1 MALRIG
7 NREITEMS
15 LNGHKVIE
23 GRLNGNV
30 LFKFEGT
37 TYMSFQISLSSA
49 SSFTIPLATGN
60 FGSHIPN
67 LTILWGDNNTT
78 TITDGNITSDLLT
91 HNYTNSGQFD
101 IYIYSTSG
109 EIPIFNFTQLT
120 SDTEHTNA
128 QALTIMYNP
137 MLKMISP
144 DGTNAPSDCL
154 VGCFSYCSNLHSV
167 PNGLFSLNS
176 QIDNLNQCFMRC
188 SSLNNLPEG
197 LFSGCHNVLSLNASF
212 MTTTSLVNIP
222 SNIFRPMPLITSM
235 VQLFSGSGIQE
246 IPDGLFN
253 YQTELINVSY
263 MFGLA
268 PSITYIPQDLFWN
281 NTKITDMSYLFF
293 WSEINYIPN
302 DFFRYNTEVTTFAN
316 CFSSTYLTFVPDY
329 LFRYN
334 TKAVNFSDCFS
345 ECLDL
350 RLNSNIFCD
359 ENTEMGTRFAG
370 QNVNFTNCF
379 NRSEYTG
386 YQGTAPQLW
395 NYTYGSVTSTDCF
408 SGDGNSGDSL
418 TNYYIIPEEWGGPYE
433 ENSMAMII
441 DTTAGGSND
450 FVIPFGT
457 GTYSGLGT
465 ITIDWGDNSTTTISN
480 NVINTTNRKH
490 SYSTGGDYTI
500 IIKSSTGKIPAL
512 DFANNYTTTAE
523 QYSKAKLTDMPN
535 TILTM
540 VDLFNNSQ
548 PITELWNLF
557 DCPNLHSVYS
567 ELFINNTQLVQASN
581 VFLNCGITEI
591 PDGLL
596 SPLVNLTSVSGM
608 FDGCSYISSIP
619 QNLLSSNTKVTDV
632 RFMFRNCSSLAEI
645 PSGIFDGLSLE
656 TALSVFNGCS
666 QIVSIPD
673 YLFPGT
679 LQFCN
684 QAFANCTS
692 LENVPQHLFNFN
704 SLSPLTGGYG
714 LFQNCTSLKTIPN
727 NIFNWINNLSGNL
740 STFAYLFDGCTSLVV
755 SPGMLPENN
764 FYQTGDDFTLMNTF
778 YRTSYSGSEPGEAP
792 FLWEYPNV
800 KGIMDTYAESWKTC
814 FGGAGN
820 SAESLINYP
829 IIPTQLGGPYKQNSM
844 TITVNTGI
852 VDDTNTVVRYPF
864 QEGTYSSIGTLTIE
878 WGDGE
883 TTSITNGEITSS
895 NTTHIYDSAGIY
907 KIKVISSSGN
917 IPPLGTYDSSTWNDL
932 VIELNDTILHIVN
945 ELGMDMQGMEFHN
958 YRNLEKV
965 SPCIFYYNQQMTS
978 FGNCFY
984 STGLKEIPKGLFKYA
999 PNAQDLSFCF
1009 FGCTGITSIPSDL
1022 FTYCPN
1028 LTDVSD
1034 CFHNCTGIT
1043 SIPSDLFASCP
1054 NLTNFNG
1061 CFYNCTGVNSI
1072 GSNVFCSEEE
1082 KQTRFAN
1089 QIVDFTS
1096 CFYNCGSSNNTITL
1110 PDLWNYNYYLV
1121 SSSSCFTEFNGT
1133 PTNWAEVPSGW
1144 GGEYSFLRLNIDTT
1158 KAGSNDATFT
1168 VPFVPGQYYL
1178 VNKFDINWG
1187 DGQTSTMNYNITATN
1202 CTHTYSAPGQ
1212 YSILISNSTNGRM
1225 PIFSFGYHDNANA
1238 LKLLTVEGSLYKM
1251 VNADHESEPIA
1262 NFDYMFSG
1270 CVNLTKVDSG
1280 LLANNPKDD
1289 MVEGYPSAIRMFEDT
1304 NISILPSSFF
1314 NGTMIQNYQNCF
1326 YNCSSLTTAPI
1337 LQNAYNYNNCF
1348 SGCSSLTTIPSDIF
1362 AWRGQS
1368 VQTTRYFNF
1377 CFSNCTSLEEIP
1389 VDIFTFLDEEYN
1401 EFTGCFNNCINL
1413 KTIPD
1418 SLFKYA
1424 KSTEFS
1430 MCFEN
1435 CNKLS
1440 INPNM
1445 FGDSPSTLF
1454 SSLPDNEMVE
1464 MSNMFSINSFSGTI
1478 GTTPDI
1484 WNYPYSRANYD
1495 NIFKQINQKEE
1506 TKLGVTTTFNTDSS
1520 ININGTASSQAD
1532 FSSNNFSFSIN
1543 PSNWY
1548 NFCLQ
1553 HVSGGATINSTS
1565 LLRLEITDNQ
1575 GTAYYSKIFN
1585 NINALSKWEGFS
1597 FPSST
1602 STTFTVN
1609 IRVYGGNS
1617 YDNLL
1622 IVPKLSIANVNFNEC
1637 FSGHNTNSLTNYN
1650 NIPATWK

>member
-37 TYMSFQISLSSA
+37 TYMSYQIDTSQAPELFPKQIA
-49 SSFTIPLATGN
+49 IPFRVGEYGSNLAT
-60 FGSHIPN
+60 I
-67 LTILWGDNNTT
+67 TILWGDGNTT
-78 TITDGNITSDLLT
+78 TINNGSITTENIVHTYENDGI
-91 HNYTNSGQFD
+91 YD
-101 IYIYSTSG
+101 IYIYSSNG
-109 EIPIFNFTQLT
+109 KIPEFNFGTISNGIFINMRRLIKMYTPILPMIDTTGAPITNGMVKMFYYAVNLESVPEDLFIFNNQGE
-120 SDTEHTNA
+120 D
-128 QALTIMYNP
+128 
-137 MLKMISP
+137 
-144 DGTNAPSDCL
+144 
-154 VGCFSYCSNLHSV
+154 FSYAFGACYKLETV
-167 PNGLFSLNS
+167 PANIFEYCHNIKNVSHCFYLSTGFVTIPETLFENNS
-176 QIDNLNQCFMRC
+176 SIEDISFI
-188 SSLNNLPEG
+188 
-197 LFSGCHNVLSLNASF
+197 FSGCTNLSYIPIELMEDLPNVKNARGAFQCKSLQFLTPGLLDTNTELTDVSF
-212 MTTTSLVNIP
+212 
-222 SNIFRPMPLITSM
+222 
-235 VQLFSGSGIQE
+235 LFDGSGLNNV
-246 IPDGLFN
+246 PDYFFK
-253 YQTELINVSY
+253 Y
-263 MFGLA
+263 
-268 PSITYIPQDLFWN
+268 
-281 NTKITDMSYLFF
+281 NTKITTFESCFAEC
-293 WSEINYIPN
+293 SN
-302 DFFRYNTEVTTFAN
+302 FRIT
-316 CFSSTYLTFVPDY
+316 
-329 LFRYN
+329 
-334 TKAVNFSDCFS
+334 
-345 ECLDL
+345 
-350 RLNSNIFCD
+350 SNIFCD

-433 ENSMAMII
+433 ENSMTMLI
-441 DTTAGGSND
+441 DTSLGGGSD
-450 FVIPFGT
+450 FVIPFDKGT
-457 GTYSGLGT
+457 FTGLGT
-465 ITIDWGDNSTTTISN
+465 ITIEWGDNATTTISN
-480 NVINTTNRKH
+480 NVINDTNRKH
-490 SYSTGGDYTI
+490 TYATDGEYAIKIRSSSGKIPIIDFVSSYSTTD
-500 IIKSSTGKIPAL
+500 
-512 DFANNYTTTAE
+512 E
-523 QYSKAKLTDMPN
+523 QYSKAKLTGMPN
-535 TILTM
+535 TILKM

-548 PITELWNLF
+548 PVTEMWNLF
-557 DCPNLHSVYS
+557 DCPNLSNVYS
-567 ELFINNTQLVQASN
+567 ELFINNEQLVLLENAFQ
-581 VFLNCGITEI
+581 NCGITTIPGDIFKPLINVTSLSGCFDGCLYLQSIPDNIFSNNLQLTSLNYTFRNCTSIEEI
-591 PDGLL
+591 PD
-596 SPLVNLTSVSGM
+596 
-608 FDGCSYISSIP
+608 
-619 QNLLSSNTKVTDV
+619 NLLNTLNINSAFLIFSGCT
-632 RFMFRNCSSLAEI
+632 SLQNI
-645 PSGIFDGLSLE
+645 S
-656 TALSVFNGCS
+656 
-666 QIVSIPD
+666 D
-673 YLFPGT
+673 YLFPAT
-679 LQFCN
+679 LTRCN
-684 QAFANCTS
+684 DGFSNCTS
-692 LENVPQHLFNFN
+692 LVSVPQHLFNLASN
-704 SLSPLTGGYG
+704 SLLSNIAR
-714 LFQNCTSLKTIPN
+714 LFQNCTSLKSVPDN
-727 NIFNWINNLSGNL
+727 LLNWINSSSHSLS
-740 STFAYLFDGCTSLVV
+740 SFTSLFDGCTSLVI
-755 SPGMLPENN
+755 STGILPSNN
-764 FYQTGDDFTLMNTF
+764 FSGEPDETTLSRTF
-778 YRTSYSGSEPGEAP
+778 YRSNYSSTEVGEAP

-820 SAESLINYP
+820 SAQSLINYP
-829 IIPTQLGGPYKQNSM
+829 IIPTQLGGPYTQNSM

-852 VDDTNTVVRYPF
+852 VNSTNTVVRYPF

-878 WGDGE
+878 WGDGK

-917 IPPLGTYDSSTWNDL
+917 IPPLGAYDSSTWDYL
-932 VIELNDTILHIVN
+932 VTELNDTILHEVN
-945 ELGMDMQGMEFHN
+945 ELGMDMQGMRFNN
-958 YRNLEKV
+958 YSNLEKV
-965 SPCIFYYNQQMTS
+965 SPCIFYYNQQMTN
-978 FGNCFY
+978 FGDCFR

-999 PNAQDLSFCF
+999 PNAQDLSSCF

-1022 FTYCPN
+1022 FANCPN
-1028 LTDVSD
+1028 LTDVSN

-1043 SIPSDLFASCP
+1043 SIPSDLFTNCP
-1054 NLTNFNG
+1054 NLTDFNG

-1072 GSNVFCSEEE
+1072 GSDVFCSEEE

-1089 QIVDFTS
+1089 QTVDFTS

-1121 SSSSCFTEFNGT
+1121 SSNSCFTEFNGT

-1158 KAGSNDATFT
+1158 KAGGNDATFT

-1178 VNKFDINWG
+1178 VNQFEIDWG
-1187 DGQTSTMNYNITATN
+1187 DGNISTMNYNINATN
-1202 CTHTYSAPGQ
+1202 CTHIYDNPGQ

-1225 PIFSFGYHDNANA
+1225 PIFSFGYRDNSNA

-1251 VNADHESEPIA
+1251 VNADYESEPIA

-1304 NISILPSSFF
+1304 NISILPNNFF
-1314 NGTMIQNYQNCF
+1314 DGTMIQNYQNCF
-1326 YNCSSLTTAPI
+1326 YNCSSLTAAPI

-1348 SGCSSLTTIPSDIF
+1348 YGCSSLTTIPSDIF

-1389 VDIFTFLDEEYN
+1389 ADIFTFLDEEYN

-1418 SLFKYA
+1418 SLFEYA

-1445 FGDSPSTLF
+1445 FGNSPFTLF

-1464 MSNMFSINSFSGTI
+1464 MSNMFSISSFSGNI

-1484 WNYPYSRANYD
+1484 WNYPYSHANYN
-1495 NIFKQINQKEE
+1495 NIFKQTNQTED
-1506 TKLGVTTTFNTDSS
+1506 TKVGVTMTFNTDSS
-1520 ININGTASSQAD
+1520 ININGTATSQID
-1532 FSSNNFSFSIN
+1532 FSSNSFSFSIN
-1543 PSNWY
+1543 PSSWY

-1553 HVSGGATINSTS
+1553 HISGGATINSTS
-1565 LLRLEITDNQ
+1565 LLRLEIVDNQ
-1575 GTAYYSKIFN
+1575 GTSYYSKIFN

-1602 STTFTVN
+1602 STAFTVN
-1609 IRVYGGNS
+1609 IRIYGGNS

-1622 IVPKLSIANVNFNEC
+1622 IMPKLSIANVNFNEC
-1637 FSGHNTNSLTNYN
+1637 FSGHSINSLTNYN
-1650 NIPATWK
+1650 NIPASWK

>member
-37 TYMSFQISLSSA
+37 TYMSYQVDTSQAPELFPKQIAIPFRVGEYGSNLE
-49 SSFTIPLATGN
+49 TI
-60 FGSHIPN
+60 
-67 LTILWGDNNTT
+67 TILWGDGNTT
-78 TITDGNITSDLLT
+78 TINNGSITTENIVHTYDNDGI
-91 HNYTNSGQFD
+91 YD
-101 IYIYSTSG
+101 IYIYSSNG
-109 EIPIFNFTQLT
+109 KIPEFNFGTISNGIFINMRRLIRMYTPILPMIDTTGAPITNGMVKMFYYAVNLESVPEDLFIFNNQGE
-120 SDTEHTNA
+120 D
-128 QALTIMYNP
+128 
-137 MLKMISP
+137 
-144 DGTNAPSDCL
+144 
-154 VGCFSYCSNLHSV
+154 FSYAFAACYKLETV
-167 PNGLFSLNS
+167 PANIFEYCHNIKNVSHCFYLSTGFVTIPETLFENNS
-176 QIDNLNQCFMRC
+176 SIEDISFI
-188 SSLNNLPEG
+188 
-197 LFSGCHNVLSLNASF
+197 FSGCTNLS
-212 MTTTSLVNIP
+212 
-222 SNIFRPMPLITSM
+222 
-235 VQLFSGSGIQE
+235 
-246 IPDGLFN
+246 
-253 YQTELINVSY
+253 
-263 MFGLA
+263 
-268 PSITYIPQDLFWN
+268 YIPIELMEDLPNVKNARGAFQCKSLQFLTPGLLDTN
-281 NTKITDMSYLFF
+281 LELTDVSSLFYDSGLNNVPDYFFKYNTKITTFESCFAEC
-293 WSEINYIPN
+293 SN
-302 DFFRYNTEVTTFAN
+302 FRIT
-316 CFSSTYLTFVPDY
+316 P
-329 LFRYN
+329 
-334 TKAVNFSDCFS
+334 
-345 ECLDL
+345 
-350 RLNSNIFCD
+350 NIFCD

-433 ENSMAMII
+433 ENSMTMLI

-450 FVIPFGT
+450 FVIPFST

-480 NVINTTNRKH
+480 NVINTTNRRH

-632 RFMFRNCSSLAEI
+632 RFMFRNCSSLTEI
-645 PSGIFDGLSLE
+645 PSGIFNGLSLE

-673 YLFPGT
+673 YLFPST

-764 FYQTGDDFTLMNTF
+764 FYQSGDDFTLMNTF

-829 IIPTQLGGPYKQNSM
+829 IIPTQLGGPYTQNSM

-852 VDDTNTVVRYPF
+852 VNSTNTVVRYPF

-895 NTTHIYDSAGIY
+895 NTTHIYDSAGTY

-917 IPPLGTYDSSTWNDL
+917 IPPLGTYDSSTWNYL
-932 VIELNDTILHIVN
+932 VTELNDTILHIVN
-945 ELGMDMQGMEFHN
+945 ELGMDMQGMRFNN
-958 YRNLEKV
+958 YSNLEKV
-965 SPCIFYYNQQMTS
+965 SPCIFYYNQQMTN
-978 FGNCFY
+978 FGDCFR
-984 STGLKEIPKGLFKYA
+984 STGLKAIPKGLFKYA
-999 PNAQDLSFCF
+999 PNAQDLSYCF

-1022 FTYCPN
+1022 FANCPN
-1028 LTDVSD
+1028 LTD
-1034 CFHNCTGIT
+1034 
-1043 SIPSDLFASCP
+1043 
-1054 NLTNFNG
+1054 FNG

-1072 GSNVFCSEEE
+1072 GSDVFCPEEE

-1089 QIVDFTS
+1089 QTVDFTS

-1121 SSSSCFTEFNGT
+1121 SSNSCFTEFNGT

-1178 VNKFDINWG
+1178 VNQFDINWG
-1187 DGQTSTMNYNITATN
+1187 DGQTSTLNYDITATN

-1225 PIFSFGYHDNANA
+1225 PIFSFGYHDNSNA

-1251 VNADHESEPIA
+1251 VNADYESEPIA

-1304 NISILPSSFF
+1304 NISILPSNFF
-1314 NGTMIQNYQNCF
+1314 DGTMIQNYQNCF
-1326 YNCSSLTTAPI
+1326 YNCSSLTAAPI

-1418 SLFKYA
+1418 SLFEYA

-1445 FGDSPSTLF
+1445 FGNSPSTLF

-1464 MSNMFSINSFSGTI
+1464 MSNMFSISSFSGNM

-1484 WNYPYSRANYD
+1484 WNYPYSHANYD
-1495 NIFKQINQKEE
+1495 NIFKQTNQTED
-1506 TKLGVTTTFNTDSS
+1506 TKVGVTMTFNTDSS